1 MMKTNLVRLSLMG
14 LLGLVSAVLTSTVQ
28 AETETSQPTKD
39 QAMPMTH
46 EQMPMTQEQMKAMH
60 DSMMA
65 TPISGSTTTQPKT
78 LGSLSKVAPAVVG
91 KDPHHPDTP

>member
-28 AETETSQPTKD
+28 AETSQPTKD
-39 QAMPMTH
+39 QA
-46 EQMPMTQEQMKAMH
+46 MPMTQEQMKAMH

-78 LGSLSKVAPAVVG
+78 LGTPSKVAPAVVG

>member
-28 AETETSQPTKD
+28 AETSQPTKD
-39 QAMPMTH
+39 QAMPMTQ

-78 LGSLSKVAPAVVG
+78 LGSPSKVAPAVVG